1 MKLSKIVFSLTAAFG
16 LLAAP
21 ALADTSIAGGA
32 FAGSHDVTSPNSAGA
47 IITQSANVQPFAT
60 TGIVP
65 QVSAALPI
73 SGGSRYAL
81 TGELQ
86 SRGDL
91 GLGFGAGVGR
101 LRSDGKVGMVY
112 DFIAAAK
119 VAPRTNLE
127 ARFYTGQKDQ
137 VGTAAFVGLR
147 LTL

>member
-1 MKLSKIVFSLTAAFG
+1 MKLSNLLLSITAAFG

-32 FAGSHDVTSPNSAGA
+32 FAASHDVTSPNAAGA
-47 IITQSANVQPFAT
+47 IITQSANASPFAT

-65 QVSAALPI
+65 QFSAALPI
-73 SGGSRYAL
+73 SGGSKYAL

-101 LRSDGKVGMVY
+101 LRNDGQVGMVY

-137 VGTAAFVGLR
+137 VGTAGFVGLR